1 MKHRLRNDVIEKDPH
16 CKYKEPMGENAA
28 QCAPIRISIVE
39 DDAEIRS
46 HLVTLISGTSGF
58 RLISEH
64 SCAEEAIRAIPL
76 SRPDIVLMDIN
87 LPGMSGIECVRSL
100 KKSIAEVQVLM
111 LTVYEDT
118 ESIFESLKAGASGY
132 LLKRL
137 PGQKL
142 IEAVRDA
149 HNGGAPMSGQIAR
162 KVVQFFNQQERRE
175 AKLQDLSIREREVL
189 KELAEGRPYKEIA
202 DVLNVSIDTVR
213 KHLQSVY
220 QKLHVHNRTEAVV
233 KYLQKR

>member
-1 MKHRLRNDVIEKDPH
+1 MNRRLHNDVIEKDSAG
-16 CKYKEPMGENAA
+16 KYKVPMVRRAVQTPA
-28 QCAPIRISIVE
+28 IRISIVE
-39 DDAEIRS
+39 DDAEIRA
-46 HLVTLISGTSGF
+46 HLALLVSGTAGLQ
-58 RLISEH
+58 LISEH
-64 SCAEEAIRAIPL
+64 PSAEEALKGIPS
-76 SRPDIVLMDIN
+76 SRPDIVLMDIH
-87 LPGMSGIECVRSL
+87 LPGMSGIECVRAL
-100 KKSIAEVQVLM
+100 KRSVPGLQILM

-142 IEAVRDA
+142 IEAICDVQ
-149 HNGGAPMSGQIAR
+149 NGGAPMSGQIAR
-162 KVVQFFNQQERRE
+162 KVVQYFNEQERRKTE
-175 AKLQDLSIREREVL
+175 LEDLSAREREVL

-233 KYLQKR
+233 KYLQQ